1 MSTGSPFSVLF
12 VCTGNM
18 CRSIMAEALLAHHGR
33 ERVRA
38 CSAGSHPAGVV
49 HPLALKVLAEI
60 GIDASDARSK
70 SWDEFAGQPFNAVL
84 TLCDSAAGETCPWFP
99 ASVIRAHWGT
109 RDPHNFAGNE
119 EETLAC
125 FREVR
130 DHLETRVRALLAL
143 PLEDLNSDALQRE
156 LTTIEQ
162 DLH

>member
-1 MSTGSPFSVLF
+1 MNTSSPFSVLF

-18 CRSIMAEALLAHHGR
+18 CRSIMAEALLSHHGND
-33 ERVRA
+33 RVRV

-49 HPLALKVLAEI
+49 HPLALKVLAEL

-70 SWDEFAGQPFNAVL
+70 FWNEFAGQPFNTIL

-99 ASVIRAHWGT
+99 DSVLRAHWGT
-109 RDPHNFAGNE
+109 RDPFTFIGNE

-130 DHLETRVRALLAL
+130 DHLEARVQALLNL
-143 PLEDLNSDALQRE
+143 PLETLNPDDLQRE
-156 LTTIEQ
+156 LAAIGQ
-162 DLH
+162 R

>member
-1 MSTGSPFSVLF
+1 LNTNSPFSVLF

-18 CRSIMAEALLAHHGR
+18 CRSIMAEVLLSHHGSD
-33 ERVRA
+33 RVRA

-49 HPLALKVLAEI
+49 HPLALKVLAEL

-70 SWDEFAGQPFNAVL
+70 SWNEFAGQPFNTIL

-99 ASVIRAHWGT
+99 DSVLRAHWGT
-109 RDPHNFAGNE
+109 RDPFTFIGNE

-130 DHLETRVRALLAL
+130 DHLEARVKAMLAL
-143 PLEDLNSDALQRE
+143 PLETPERLDLQKE
-156 LTTIEQ
+156 LSEIG
-162 DLH
+162 LR

>member
-1 MSTGSPFSVLF
+1 MNTNSPFSVLF

-18 CRSIMAEALLAHHGR
+18 CRSIMAEALLSHHGGD
-33 ERVRA
+33 RVHA

-49 HPLALKVLAEI
+49 HPLALKVLAEL

-70 SWDEFAGQPFNAVL
+70 SWNEFAGHPFNAIL

-99 ASVIRAHWGT
+99 DSVIRAHWGT
-109 RDPHNFAGNE
+109 RDPFTFIGNE

-130 DHLETRVRALLAL
+130 DHLEARIKAMLAL
-143 PLEDLNSDALQRE
+143 PLETLERLDMQKE
-156 LTTIEQ
+156 LSEIG
-162 DLH
+162 LR

>member
-1 MSTGSPFSVLF
+1 MNTNSPFSVLF

-18 CRSIMAEALLAHHGR
+18 CRSIMAEVLLSHHGSD
-33 ERVRA
+33 RVRA

-49 HPLALKVLAEI
+49 HPLALKVLAEL

-70 SWDEFAGQPFNAVL
+70 SWNEFAGQPFNTIL

-99 ASVIRAHWGT
+99 DSVLRAHWGT
-109 RDPHNFAGNE
+109 RDPFTFIGNE

-130 DHLETRVRALLAL
+130 DHLEARVKAMLAL
-143 PLEDLNSDALQRE
+143 PLETPERLDLQKE
-156 LTTIEQ
+156 LSEIG
-162 DLH
+162 LR

>member
-1 MSTGSPFSVLF
+1 
-12 VCTGNM
+12 M
-18 CRSIMAEALLAHHGR
+18 CRSIMAEALLSHLGSS
-33 ERVRA
+33 RVRA

-70 SWDEFAGQPFNAVL
+70 SWDEFARQPFNTIL

-99 ASVIRAHWGT
+99 GSVVRAHWGT
-109 RDPHNFAGNE
+109 RDPFTFTGNE

-130 DHLETRVRALLAL
+130 DHLESRVKALLNL
-143 PLEDLNSDALQRE
+143 PLETLSSDCLQRE
-156 LTTIEQ
+156 LDAIGQ
-162 DLH
+162 H